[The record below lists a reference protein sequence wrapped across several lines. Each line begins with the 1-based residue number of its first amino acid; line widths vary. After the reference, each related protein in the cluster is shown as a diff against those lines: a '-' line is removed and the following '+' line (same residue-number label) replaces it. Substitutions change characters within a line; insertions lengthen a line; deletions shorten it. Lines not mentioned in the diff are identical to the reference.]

1 MLIRIITLGLP
12 MIKLLVSVLALA
24 ACSAWAAPEARYSD
38 TCASCHGVAGEGNVA
53 LDAPALAGQQQ
64 AYLQRQLQHFRDGL
78 RGTADGDSGGM
89 QMVALASGLDDAA
102 ITELTSYLAALPVV
116 QPGSPTGVGDRVQ
129 GGKLY
134 QSKCGACH
142 GGKGEGNAALNSPR
156 LAGQHNT
163 YLINQFQHFQQG
175 KRGYAKEDRFG
186 RQMKLMANSLN
197 EAELLDVLAYLNSLA
212 VQ

>member
-1 MLIRIITLGLP
+1 MQRLP
-12 MIKLLVSVLALA
+12 MTKLFVSVLALA
-24 ACSAWAAPEARYSD
+24 GLLTSSAWASPETRYNDS
-38 TCASCHGVAGEGNVA
+38 CAGCHGANAEGNAKLNV
-53 LDAPALAGQQQ
+53 PALAGQQQ
-64 AYLQRQLQHFRDGL
+64 AYLQRQLLHFRDGL
-78 RGTADGDSGGM
+78 RGTAEGDSGGGGG
-89 QMVALASGLDDAA
+89 QMVAMARALDDAA
-102 ITELTSYLAALPVV
+102 ISELTTYLAGLSVAMSDNPSASGNP
-116 QPGSPTGVGDRVQ
+116 QQ

-156 LAGQHNT
+156 LAGQHHA

-175 KRGYAKEDRFG
+175 RRGYAKEDRFG

-197 EAELLDVLAYLNSLA
+197 QAELLDVLAYLDSLA

>member
-1 MLIRIITLGLP
+1 
-12 MIKLLVSVLALA
+12 MIKWLVSVLALA
-24 ACSAWAAPEARYSD
+24 ACSAWASPEARYTE
-38 TCASCHGVAGEGNVA
+38 TCASCHGAAGEGSVA
-53 LDAPALAGQQQ
+53 LSAPALAGQQQ

-78 RGTADGDSGGM
+78 RGTAEGDRGGM
-89 QMVALASGLDDAA
+89 QMVALASALDDAA
-102 ITELTSYLAALPVV
+102 ILELTSYLAGLPVA
-116 QPGSPTGVGDRVQ
+116 QSNSSPAVGDRVQ

-156 LAGQHNT
+156 LAGQHHA

-197 EAELLDVLAYLNSLA
+197 QAELLDVLAYLDSLA
-212 VQ
+212 AQ